1 MANVRVFVILRLREG
16 LTPSIKITVLTF
28 RVNQKFLERSWVFI
42 FLEYTKKLSESNL
55 AFVVVLVPEAK
66 GLD

>member
-42 FLEYTKKLSESNL
+42 FLEYAKKHPESNL

>member
-1 MANVRVFVILRLREG
+1 MASVRVFVILRLREG

-42 FLEYTKKLSESNL
+42 FLEYAKTLSESNL

>member
-1 MANVRVFVILRLREG
+1 MASVRVFVILRLREG

-42 FLEYTKKLSESNL
+42 FLEYAKKLSESNL

>member
-28 RVNQKFLERSWVFI
+28 PVNQKFLERSWVFS
-42 FLEYTKKLSESNL
+42 FLEYAKKLSESNL

>member
-16 LTPSIKITVLTF
+16 FTPSIKITVLTF

-42 FLEYTKKLSESNL
+42 FLEHAKKLSESNL